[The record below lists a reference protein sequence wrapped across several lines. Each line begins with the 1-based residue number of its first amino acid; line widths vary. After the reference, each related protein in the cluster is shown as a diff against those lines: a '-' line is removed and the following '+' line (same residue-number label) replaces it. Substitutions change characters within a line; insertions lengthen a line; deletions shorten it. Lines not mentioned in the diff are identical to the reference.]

1 MSALIRRARIGE
13 TVQVYFGG
21 RTVPAQLVA
30 PRFVKPD
37 MTETPGTAIAPLT
50 RSDPTP
56 SLFALRGAPESFG
69 ALGLSPPTEPNT
81 VVERDGAR
89 LLWLAPDEF
98 LLIADDER
106 GAQLRS
112 ATGGVIDVSCAYA
125 IVALGAGWRER
136 LAVGCKLDLRD
147 FGKGRCARTLV
158 ARAGVIVEPR
168 GEDEALLYVRPSFET
183 YLRRWL
189 GL

>member
-1 MSALIRRARIGE
+1 MVEGGRARIGE

-50 RSDPTP
+50 RSSPTL
-56 SLFALRGAPESFG
+56 SLFALRGAPENFG
-69 ALGLSPPTEPNT
+69 VFGLSAPTEPNT
-81 VVERDGAR
+81 VVERDGTR
-89 LLWLAPDEF
+89 LLWLGPDE
-98 LLIADDER
+98 LLLVADEER
-106 GAQLRS
+106 GERLRS
-112 ATGGVIDVSCAYA
+112 VAGGVIDVSCAYA
-125 IVALGAGWRER
+125 IVALGVGWREL

-168 GEDEALLYVRPSFET
+168 GDDEALLYVRPSFEI